1 MMNRIGY
8 VLAVAAMATGVMGC
22 QNKLAKERDEL
33 YVQNREL
40 QAKNE
45 AMQAAMESQKA
56 TPPAPVAAPAPAPA
70 PAPGA
75 AAVNPAAPAPV
86 GDAALPAAPAAPPK
100 IEGAETTA
108 DPVRGTVTVNIQGD
122 VLFDAGKADLR
133 TSSKKTLD
141 QVAAALTGQYKG
153 KSVRVEGHTDS
164 DPIKVSKW
172 KSNQELS
179 EARAKAV
186 RDYLVSKGVPSSR
199 VTTTGFGSTQPKGEV
214 KSKNR
219 RVEIVVV
226 TR

>member
-1 MMNRIGY
+1 MLNRIGY
-8 VLAVAAMATGVMGC
+8 ALAVAALASGLMGC

-45 AMQAAMESQKA
+45 AMQAAMESQKS
-56 TPPAPVAAPAPAPA
+56 TPPSPVVNAAPSA
-70 PAPGA
+70 PAPGL
-75 AAVNPAAPAPV
+75 AAVNPTPPPPVGEAAVAPV
-86 GDAALPAAPAAPPK
+86 SAAPPK

-133 TSSKKTLD
+133 ASSKKTLD

-153 KSVRVEGHTDS
+153 KPVRVEGHTDS

-186 RDYLVSKGVPSSR
+186 RDYLVQKGVPTSR
-199 VTTTGFGSTQPKGEV
+199 VTTTGLGSTQPKGEV

>member
-1 MMNRIGY
+1 MLKTIGY
-8 VLAVAAMATGVMGC
+8 AVVAATLAMGTVGC
-22 QNKLAKERDEL
+22 QNKVVKERDDL

-40 QAKNE
+40 QAKND
-45 AMQAAMESQKA
+45 AMQAALDSQRSA
-56 TPPAPVAAPAPAPA
+56 PPAPVVTPPPAAAPTNPAPAPA
-70 PAPGA
+70 AAVTPAPST
-75 AAVNPAAPAPV
+75 
-86 GDAALPAAPAAPPK
+86 PAAPPPT

-108 DPVRGTVTVNIQGD
+108 DPVQGTVTVNIQGD

-133 TSSKKTLD
+133 ASSKKTLD

-153 KSVRVEGHTDS
+153 KPVRVEGHTDS
-164 DPIKVSKW
+164 DPIRVSKW

-186 RDYLVSKGVPSSR
+186 RDYLASKGVSASR
-199 VTTTGFGSTQPKGEV
+199 LTTTGFGAEKPKGQV

>member
-1 MMNRIGY
+1 MLNRIGY
-8 VLAVAAMATGVMGC
+8 AMAVAVLASGLMGC

-33 YVQNREL
+33 YVQNREQ
-40 QAKNE
+40 QAKID
-45 AMQAAMESQKA
+45 AMQAAMEAQKSPPPPVVNS
-56 TPPAPVAAPAPAPA
+56 TPPT
-70 PAPGA
+70 PAPGP
-75 AAVNPAAPAPV
+75 AAVTPTPPPLGEAAV
-86 GDAALPAAPAAPPK
+86 PAAPAAPPK

-122 VLFDAGKADLR
+122 VLFDAGKADVR

-141 QVAAALTGQYKG
+141 QVAAALNGQYKG
-153 KSVRVEGHTDS
+153 KPVRIEGHTDS

-186 RDYLVSKGVPSSR
+186 RDYLVNKGVPSSR
-199 VTTTGFGSTQPKGEV
+199 VTTTGLGSTQPKGEV